1 LNVRAIGRT
10 PKAELHRHDLNGAAP
25 VALDRRPIIFDEL
38 AEPIETPVFLRDAL
52 TAGTAFEGPAV
63 IEQLDSTTLVP
74 PGVRAEVDQWLN
86 IRIHIEELSG

>member
-1 LNVRAIGRT
+1 
-10 PKAELHRHDLNGAAP
+10 
-25 VALDRRPIIFDEL
+25 
-38 AEPIETPVFLRDAL
+38 
-52 TAGTAFEGPAV
+52 V